1 MPSVEF
7 SYVDSALAHMEEG
20 GPPPFWRHFHW
31 GLFADPTLDDDS
43 PERYFAAAEAMTDRI
58 LEVGEV
64 AGGRRILDVG
74 CGFGG
79 TLDHLRRQFEGC
91 ALTGINI
98 DVRQLEWARRLLA
111 GAASDPAGT
120 RRGTSGAERSRPGTS
135 RADRSGADRSGADRS
150 GADRS
155 GRSVDPGVGASETA
169 APVAFVTADGCRL
182 PVASGSL
189 DHVLAVECV
198 FHFPSR
204 RQFFREAARV
214 LRPGGTLAL
223 SDFLMAPG
231 ALSRVA
237 ATMAGDG
244 RGDEAWYGYVAKP
257 LTAVGYERLARS
269 AGFDVLVDDD
279 VTLATLPTYPAL
291 RRLGKGSGAPDG
303 LETTDGVEALA
314 TAGDLQYHVLAFRR
328 RAD

>member
-1 MPSVEF
+1 MPEVEF
-7 SYVDSALAHMEEG
+7 SYVDSALSHMEEG

-31 GLFADPTLDDDS
+31 GLFADPSIADDS

-58 LEVGEV
+58 IEVGEV
-64 AGGRRILDVG
+64 ADGRRILDVG

-79 TLDHLRRQFEGC
+79 TLDHLRGRFDGC
-91 ALTGINI
+91 RLAGINI
-98 DVRQLEWARRLLA
+98 DVRQLRWAQRLLA
-111 GAASDPAGT
+111 ESPAPPGSD
-120 RRGTSGAERSRPGTS
+120 
-135 RADRSGADRSGADRS
+135 
-150 GADRS
+150 
-155 GRSVDPGVGASETA
+155 
-169 APVAFVTADGCRL
+169 PVAFVTADGCRL
-182 PVASGSL
+182 PVASGTL

-214 LRPGGTLAL
+214 LRPGGTVAL

-237 ATMAGDG
+237 ATMAGGG
-244 RGDEAWYGYVAKP
+244 RAEEAWYGYVAKP

-269 AGFDVLVDDD
+269 AGFEVLVDED
-279 VTLATLPTYPAL
+279 VTVATLPTYPAL
-291 RRLGKGSGAPDG
+291 RRLGEGSGAPDG
-303 LETTDGVEALA
+303 LDTTDSVEALA
-314 TAGDLQYHVLAFRR
+314 IAGDLQYHVLAFRR

>member
-1 MPSVEF
+1 MPDVDF

-31 GLFADPTLDDDS
+31 GLFADPSVDDDS

-58 LEVGEV
+58 IEVGGV
-64 AGGRRILDVG
+64 AGNRRILDVG

-79 TLDHLRRQFEGC
+79 TLDHLRDRFDGC
-91 ALTGINI
+91 SLTGINI
-98 DVRQLEWARRLLA
+98 DVRQLQWAQRLLA
-111 GAASDPAGT
+111 RSAAEATAEADPVPEG
-120 RRGTSGAERSRPGTS
+120 SGSS
-135 RADRSGADRSGADRS
+135 
-150 GADRS
+150 
-155 GRSVDPGVGASETA
+155 

-182 PVASGSL
+182 PVADRSL

-214 LRPGGTLAL
+214 LRPGGTVAL

-237 ATMAGDG
+237 ATMAVGG
-244 RGDEAWYGYVAKP
+244 RAEEAWYGYVAKP

-279 VTLATLPTYPAL
+279 VTESTLPTYPAL
-291 RRLGKGSGAPDG
+291 RRLGEGSGTPDG
-303 LETTDGVEALA
+303 LTTTDGVEALA
-314 TAGDLQYHVLAFRR
+314 IAGDLQYHVMAFRR
-328 RAD
+328 RTD